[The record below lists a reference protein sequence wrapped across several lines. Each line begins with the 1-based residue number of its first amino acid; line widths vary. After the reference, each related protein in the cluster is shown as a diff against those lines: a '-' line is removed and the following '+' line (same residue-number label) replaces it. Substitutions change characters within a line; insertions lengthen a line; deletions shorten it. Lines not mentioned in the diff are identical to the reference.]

1 MPEPDQP
8 RDGQAG
14 VERPARQRE
23 GAVRGR
29 PVGVACGDVSAA
41 AAQFCLHPAAV
52 VGGFI
57 IAAASYYW
65 LNPLYGENL
74 RRAETFEPDWMLY
87 GLARNLGLTIIVSAQ
102 SVSASSR

>member
-1 MPEPDQP
+1 MQCAD
-8 RDGQAG
+8 DLWGWL
-14 VERPARQRE
+14 
-23 GAVRGR
+23 AVTFPLPLRNF
-29 PVGVACGDVSAA
+29 VFTL
-41 AAQFCLHPAAV
+41 QLWW
-52 VGGFI
+52 FI